1 MHDDY
6 PQEAG
11 NSRKLDRKAIWNR
24 EKIIFLIAMGVWVA
38 DVIFLIDSEYLLAI
52 IGVFL
57 ANPWYHRFHTGK
69 MFSVDCLDMLG
80 LFDNHSSVIRGRMRA
95 TPASCSTQIA

>member
-38 DVIFLIDSEYLLAI
+38 DVVFLIDGEYL
-52 IGVFL
+52 
-57 ANPWYHRFHTGK
+57 P
-69 MFSVDCLDMLG
+69 
-80 LFDNHSSVIRGRMRA
+80 VI
-95 TPASCSTQIA
+95 

>member
-24 EKIIFLIAMGVWVA
+24 EKISFLIAMGVWVA
-38 DVIFLIDSEYLLAI
+38 DVVFLIDGEYL
-52 IGVFL
+52 
-57 ANPWYHRFHTGK
+57 P
-69 MFSVDCLDMLG
+69 
-80 LFDNHSSVIRGRMRA
+80 VI
-95 TPASCSTQIA
+95 